1 MKNFARFFAK
11 SLPFVAG
18 IICTLTALAF
28 LVSLLVELSSHPKYF
43 SKSILDQE
51 KFWAFVTFAVIGL
64 PLILFGINRLS
75 SDK

>member
-1 MKNFARFFAK
+1 MKNFVRFFAR

-18 IICTLTALAF
+18 IICTLTAFSF
-28 LVSLLVELSSHPKYF
+28 LVSLLVELSNHPKYF
-43 SKSILDQE
+43 SNSILDKE
-51 KFWAFVTFAVIGL
+51 KFWAFVIFAVIGL